1 MSVGA
6 AVEFGRGGLSDF
18 GRCEWISVALKGLFL
33 QRRSSP
39 YLVIIHG
46 RGGGGERED
55 AQGGR
60 SARLPITIQCGL
72 DLFQY
77 NPNTRFLLRR
87 LIGTSLLERLLK
99 VLNFGHI
106 SPQQRPPEIALVELH
121 LVKNQIDVGQ

>member
-33 QRRSSP
+33 QRRSPP

-77 NPNTRFLLRR
+77 IIRFLLR
-87 LIGTSLLERLLK
+87 LFIGTSLLERLLK
-99 VLNFGHI
+99 VPIFGHI
-106 SPQQRPPEIALVELH
+106 PPQQRLPGIALLSF
-121 LVKNQIDVGQ
+121 IS